1 MWWRWRFGCE
11 SCFLIWCSDVRL
23 SVAICE
29 QPCITAAATAASSAR
44 EMVLFIP
51 MPLGLHSGKHLS
63 EGGIRLIRC
72 LATHTHTHTYMQMHT
87 HTHTYNTCAQ
97 DHSPKHSCTSSSKAP
112 TITGESAAINRG
124 EKEIEDCTLEGPQTL
139 CVLRCMKM
147 AEKWLSLNLC
157 YLLYSILRQR
167 VYVAV
172 LDGDSVTG
180 VLITHISILGK
191 SQVSTLQNKQFRC
204 EKLVVLF
211 KDLDCV
217 TLCDESSLMMFQR
230 GAHTTPAC
238 LSTSV

>member
-1 MWWRWRFGCE
+1 MPDLPGKPLNTTFTSTETTIFEVMSKLAAQHE
-11 SCFLIWCSDVRL
+11 SVN
-23 SVAICE
+23 
-29 QPCITAAATAASSAR
+29 
-44 EMVLFIP
+44 
-51 MPLGLHSGKHLS
+51 LGQGFPGVNEPHAYG
-63 EGGIRLIRC
+63 
-72 LATHTHTHTYMQMHT
+72 THTHTHTYMQMHT

-191 SQVSTLQNKQFRC
+191 SQVSTLQNK
-204 EKLVVLF
+204 
-211 KDLDCV
+211 
-217 TLCDESSLMMFQR
+217 
-230 GAHTTPAC
+230 
-238 LSTSV
+238 